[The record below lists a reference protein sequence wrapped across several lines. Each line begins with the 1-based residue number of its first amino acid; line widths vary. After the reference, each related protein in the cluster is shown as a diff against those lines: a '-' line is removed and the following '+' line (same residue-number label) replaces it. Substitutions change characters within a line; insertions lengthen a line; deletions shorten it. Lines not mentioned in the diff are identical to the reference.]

1 MKKVSKKLTW
11 GIAFLISLGVLLAL
25 YGIQDF
31 ELLSYEWNEKDQL
44 VINEGFGN
52 TMTVTNQDV
61 TIDHDSLKVLEQL
74 MWEFNKL
81 IYVGI
86 LFAALFN
93 ATYWLLF
100 NEKWRDNEGKRKKFL
115 YWTLFLNGVTIAA
128 AIIIFV
134 QYYYLLND
142 AYHNVLF

>member
-1 MKKVSKKLTW
+1 MSKKLTW

>member
-1 MKKVSKKLTW
+1 MNCLVTNGTK
-11 GIAFLISLGVLLAL
+11 
-25 YGIQDF
+25 
-31 ELLSYEWNEKDQL
+31 NQL

-61 TIDHDSLKVLEQL
+61 TIDHDSLKVLDQH
-74 MWEFNKL
+74 MGEFNKL
-81 IYVGI
+81 IFLGI
-86 LFAALFN
+86 LFAALFI
-93 ATYWLLF
+93 ATYWLLLS
-100 NEKWRDNEGKRKKFL
+100 EKWRDNEGKRKKFL
-115 YWTLFLNGVTIAA
+115 YWTLSLNGVTIAA